1 MKYKVALENFTW
13 SRVWK
18 ELQSKKNNSLR
29 DIEWWLLKWSCATFH
44 MHLCKHPKVNLVQAM
59 VSVVLKAGHANTQVI
74 VNASTPQ
81 RDTPLNNF
89 VLLLI
94 QVCNRFTFVSHT
106 NRYFGS

>member
-1 MKYKVALENFTW
+1 MEGAAEQKKTTLLEILSGGCSNGPVQPSICTRA
-13 SRVWK
+13 SILIK
-18 ELQSKKNNSLR
+18 LR
-29 DIEWWLLKWSCATFH
+29 N
-44 MHLCKHPKVNLVQAM
+44 PKVNLVQAM
-59 VSVVLKAGHANTQVI
+59 VSVVLKTGHANTQVI